1 MRHYMNLDSAPFR
14 AIESGEKT
22 IELRLNDE
30 KRRALKVGDEIEF
43 SCAGVGYTL
52 IATVKEL
59 HRFNDFKELFAALS
73 LDKCG
78 YNGREKEAD
87 PDDMLKYYT
96 EENIKKYGALGI
108 ELENVKVC
116 L

>member
-1 MRHYMNLDSAPFR
+1 MNLDSAPFR

-59 HRFNDFKELFAALS
+59 HRFTGFKELFAALS
-73 LDKCG
+73 LD
-78 YNGREKEAD
+78 NGREKEAD

>member
-73 LDKCG
+73 LD
-78 YNGREKEAD
+78 NGREKEAD

-96 EENIKKYGALGI
+96 EENIKKYGALGLQ
-108 ELENVKVC
+108 LENVKVC

>member
-30 KRRALKVGDEIEF
+30 KRKALKVGDEIEF

-59 HRFNDFKELFAALS
+59 HRFTGFKELFAALS
-73 LDKCG
+73 LD
-78 YNGREKEAD
+78 NGREKEAD

>member
-1 MRHYMNLDSAPFR
+1 MRHYMNLDSALFR

-73 LDKCG
+73 LD
-78 YNGREKEAD
+78 NGREKEAD

>member
-14 AIESGEKT
+14 AMESGEKT

-43 SCAGVGYTL
+43 SCEGVGYTL

-59 HRFNDFKELFAALS
+59 HRFTGFKELFAAMPLE
-73 LDKCG
+73 KCG
-78 YNGREKEAD
+78 YKGREKEAA

-96 EENIKKYGALGI
+96 EENIKNTARSGLSWKT
-108 ELENVKVC
+108 
-116 L
+116 

>member
-59 HRFNDFKELFAALS
+59 HRFTGFKELFAALS
-73 LDKCG
+73 LD
-78 YNGREKEAD
+78 NGREKEAD

>member
-1 MRHYMNLDSAPFR
+1 MPL
-14 AIESGEKT
+14 E
-22 IELRLNDE
+22 
-30 KRRALKVGDEIEF
+30 
-43 SCAGVGYTL
+43 
-52 IATVKEL
+52 
-59 HRFNDFKELFAALS
+59 
-73 LDKCG
+73 KCG
-78 YNGREKEAD
+78 YKEREKEAA

>member
-73 LDKCG
+73 LD
-78 YNGREKEAD
+78 NGREKEAD

>member
-14 AIESGEKT
+14 AMESGEKT

-59 HRFNDFKELFAALS
+59 HRFNDFKELFAAMPLE
-73 LDKCG
+73 KCG
-78 YNGREKEAD
+78 YNGREKEAA

-96 EENIKKYGALGI
+96 EENKKNTARSGLSW
-108 ELENVKVC
+108 KT
-116 L
+116 

>member
-1 MRHYMNLDSAPFR
+1 MRHYMNLDLSPFR

-73 LDKCG
+73 LD
-78 YNGREKEAD
+78 NGREKEAD

>member
-1 MRHYMNLDSAPFR
+1 MP
-14 AIESGEKT
+14 
-22 IELRLNDE
+22 
-30 KRRALKVGDEIEF
+30 LK
-43 SCAGVGYTL
+43 
-52 IATVKEL
+52 
-59 HRFNDFKELFAALS
+59 
-73 LDKCG
+73 KCG
-78 YNGREKEAD
+78 YKGREKEAD

>member
-14 AIESGEKT
+14 AMESGEKT

-78 YNGREKEAD
+78 YTRPE
-87 PDDMLKYYT
+87 
-96 EENIKKYGALGI
+96 
-108 ELENVKVC
+108 
-116 L
+116 

>member
-1 MRHYMNLDSAPFR
+1 MRHCMNLDSASFR
-14 AIESGEKT
+14 AMESGEKT

-59 HRFNDFKELFAALS
+59 HRFTGFKELFAALS

-78 YNGREKEAD
+78 YTRPE
-87 PDDMLKYYT
+87 
-96 EENIKKYGALGI
+96 
-108 ELENVKVC
+108 
-116 L
+116 

>member
-22 IELRLNDE
+22 IELSLNDE

-73 LDKCG
+73 LD
-78 YNGREKEAD
+78 NGREKEAD